1 MTTKHNPFK
10 GFGVALATP
19 FAPDGSVDVEA
30 LRKLVLTTLEGG
42 ADFLCVLGTTAETPT
57 LNAEEREL
65 VKKTVR
71 EVVAD
76 RVPLLLGCGGNCTQ
90 SVCEALLDP
99 TTTEGFAGVLI
110 VAPYYNKPSQ
120 EGLYRHYAAVASST
134 KLPVVI
140 YNVPGRTGVNID
152 PKTVVRLANDYENI
166 VAVKEASG
174 RTVQTQDI
182 VREAPEGFDIISG
195 DDGITPQLIA
205 IGAVGVISVLGNAL
219 PREYGEMVHAALR
232 NDFPTVRKIHE
243 QLGQFY
249 RLMMVDGNPA
259 GVKSLLHLQ
268 GRIQNVLRLPLVP
281 ASEATETALRE
292 ALGKLC

>member
-1 MTTKHNPFK
+1 M
-10 GFGVALATP
+10 
-19 FAPDGSVDVEA
+19 
-30 LRKLVLTTLEGG
+30 
-42 ADFLCVLGTTAETPT
+42 
-57 LNAEEREL
+57 
-65 VKKTVR
+65 
-71 EVVAD
+71 
-76 RVPLLLGCGGNCTQ
+76 
-90 SVCEALLDP
+90 
-99 TTTEGFAGVLI
+99 
-110 VAPYYNKPSQ
+110 
-120 EGLYRHYAAVASST
+120 
-134 KLPVVI
+134 
-140 YNVPGRTGVNID
+140 PGRTGVNID

-182 VREAPEGFDIISG
+182 VREAPEGFDVISG

-232 NDFPTVRKIHE
+232 NDFPTVRKFHE

>member
-182 VREAPEGFDIISG
+182 VREAPEGFDVISG

-232 NDFPTVRKIHE
+232 NDFPTVRKFHE

>member
-1 MTTKHNPFK
+1 MATRHNPFK

-19 FAPDGSVDVEA
+19 FAEDGNIDIEA
-30 LRKLVLTTLEGG
+30 LRKLVQATLDGG
-42 ADFLCVLGTTAETPT
+42 VDFLCVLGTTAETPT
-57 LNAEEREL
+57 LSADDREL
-65 VKKTVR
+65 IKRTVR
-71 EVVAD
+71 EVVD
-76 RVPLLLGCGGNCTQ
+76 GRVPLLLGCGGNCTQ

-99 TTTEGFAGVLI
+99 ATTEGFAGVLI

-134 KLPVVI
+134 KLPVVL
-140 YNVPGRTGVNID
+140 YNVPGRTGVNIE
-152 PKTVVRLANDYENI
+152 PKTVLRLANEYENI

-182 VREAPEGFDIISG
+182 VRDAPEGFEVISG

-219 PREYGEMVHAALR
+219 TKDYGEMVHAALR
-232 NDFPTVRKIHE
+232 GDFLTARKLH
-243 QLGQFY
+243 QHLGPFY

-259 GVKSLLHLQ
+259 GVKALLHLQ
-268 GRIQNVLRLPLVP
+268 GRIKNVLRLPLVP
-281 ASEATETALRE
+281 VSAATEEELR
-292 ALGKLC
+292 KLKI

>member
-1 MTTKHNPFK
+1 M
-10 GFGVALATP
+10 
-19 FAPDGSVDVEA
+19 
-30 LRKLVLTTLEGG
+30 
-42 ADFLCVLGTTAETPT
+42 
-57 LNAEEREL
+57 
-65 VKKTVR
+65 R

-182 VREAPEGFDIISG
+182 VREAPEGFDVISG

-281 ASEATETALRE
+281 ASETTETALRE
-292 ALGKLC
+292 ALGKLR